1 MNWSFAESDV
11 EEVSVLFREG
21 GQLHQL
27 IPSQLSTGRGCCG
40 ISSLC
45 LIIMSL
51 LFKNKHK
58 TNKQQKQKNKRQ
70 TSKQRKTATK
80 PQQTKPNGGYI
91 YQSAKSPKSVAF
103 FASIDRY
110 LQKLCFMHTSCPHP
124 PTAPPP
130 PPTPDRPAPPNSEWT
145 SLTPGAAFPFLW

>member
-58 TNKQQKQKNKRQ
+58 TNKQQKQKNKRH
-70 TSKQRKTATK
+70 K
-80 PQQTKPNGGYI
+80 QTKKNRN
-91 YQSAKSPKSVAF
+91 K
-103 FASIDRY
+103 
-110 LQKLCFMHTSCPHP
+110 T
-124 PTAPPP
+124 PTNK
-130 PPTPDRPAPPNSEWT
+130 T
-145 SLTPGAAFPFLW
+145 